1 MKPFKRSL
9 LTVGLFGGLALW
21 TPPLLASTVQV
32 GTCLP
37 GVKSYSTITAAV
49 EAVSAGSTVKV
60 CPGTYPEQF
69 IISTPLT
76 LEGVVSGNSDRVVI
90 AAAGAN
96 LASNVDSIFGD
107 PVVAQVLVIAGPV
120 NISNITVDGTG
131 NNQNSLVDVVGIFYA
146 SGSSGTVNG
155 VTTRQQS
162 GNGRGYGIWAENGN
176 TTLESVTIE
185 NCDVHDVDVGIF
197 VGSNQSPPTL
207 TPTIQRNMIVGHTG
221 VFDLA
226 GGNITNNI
234 IAAHFYGIA
243 AGNGAY
249 SSVLSNTITMTNP
262 SDTLARKGILIG
274 SSGATVKSNSI
285 FNLGAFEFST
295 TGIYLVS
302 SGNTVESNTIKD
314 ADTGIELLCKP
325 GNTVSGN
332 TIWDVYLG
340 IDQVPSTQTG
350 TNTYRNVDFIK
361 SGC

>member
-49 EAVSAGSTVKV
+49 QAVSVGSTVKV
-60 CPGTYPEQF
+60 CPGTYAEQF
-69 IISTPLT
+69 IINTPLT
-76 LEGVVSGNSDRVVI
+76 LTGVGSGNSDRAVI
-90 AAAGAN
+90 TANGAN
-96 LASNVDSIFGD
+96 MSSNEDSIFGD
-107 PVVAQVLVIAGPV
+107 PVAAQILVLTGPV

-131 NNQNSLVDVVGIFYA
+131 NNQNFLVDIVGIFYA

-162 GNGRGYGIWAENGN
+162 GNLRGYGIWAENGN

-185 NCDVHDVDVGIF
+185 NCDIHDVDDEGIF

-207 TPTIQRNMIVGHTG
+207 TATVNANMIAEPRVGIT
-221 VFDLA
+221 DRAA
-226 GGNITNNI
+226 GSITNNI
-234 IAAHFYGIA
+234 IAAHGFGIL
-243 AGNGAY
+243 AGNGA
-249 SSVLSNTITMTNP
+249 SNSVLSNTITITNP
-262 SDTLARKGILIG
+262 PGAWGISVGPSATVKFNKIFNVGTSNFSTIGIVLA
-274 SSGATVKSNSI
+274 SSGATV
-285 FNLGAFEFST
+285 
-295 TGIYLVS
+295 
-302 SGNTVESNTIKD
+302 ESNTVKD
-314 ADTGIELLCKP
+314 ADFGIEFNCHT

-340 IDQVPSTQTG
+340 IHQVPSTQTG
-350 TNTYRNVDFIK
+350 TNTYRNVDIIK